1 MSLHESRE
9 NFLKIQLSSSESTFY
24 IYKKKIKN
32 ALFNMFFHLLK
43 DIQSNLLL
51 ECLNIL
57 IQYIQLL
64 YFPFNSYV
72 KINNIYITDLV

>member
-51 ECLNIL
+51 ECINIV
-57 IQYIQLL
+57 IQYIQLI

-72 KINNIYITDLV
+72 KINNLYIMNLV